1 MSTSETKPPSGIE
14 WKARTAADLA
24 TEAGRRTFE
33 DVWRCVQ
40 RGLVYPSPHA
50 TFVTFFRRQH
60 LESPMTKARLG
71 KLLGDSRQIIHDRF
85 PDAHTAAILGA
96 GFALWHEMSI
106 AAGTPLP
113 KGMRLRFGISTD
125 NAQEP
130 VRSSVFHRPGVAY
143 QDSEAD
149 LWFHIKS
156 DNVAHC
162 EGVMVWL
169 RNRLEDEEAWA
180 DASRTVWQAA
190 ATKSNEPD
198 HRGGKVLGCRFSEN
212 LNNATDPLTIQQ
224 QTIIGFEDP
233 PHIGASFV
241 LAQRFII
248 NWEQILSMSPQQVED
263 LVGRTAADTLI
274 PSRDDRSHI
283 KRARAQDDEG
293 NTISVLRLGL
303 PFGESEAVD
312 RIDLLEKGASRRDEK
327 GIYFAGYAKS
337 ARALETI
344 MDRQIGEEAGF
355 MADRLL
361 SNVKSNLGGLYYIPS
376 LPDLGLAPQ
385 QPVPDGTSP
394 QRYPGVDWSRLDR
407 HFDQKSAN
415 GYMHY
420 NHKEYLYRMTT
431 MNAAERA
438 RFHPPSHRVLALLA
452 DAFSRWQDNWYFN
465 RAQPEMQHLRVY
477 LEREFDKTKADEIMS
492 LSIEERAGWAAK
504 VLLGRVLTSNEYG
517 FRGRRTDSKGNTY
530 NGADTYH
537 INPYEIIVGAMPNL
551 GLGQG
556 KHLMDFAREEEQLSN
571 FFDNLSY
578 ASGVGHIVPYF
589 GEALRLG
596 LNKLTAQ
603 VAERRDSAADEKR
616 RGFYAGAVLA
626 LEGVADYCRAFANLA
641 HSMAETS
648 SESEGARRHNLL
660 DISARLNRIA
670 GHAPKT
676 LAEAAQLIFTL
687 HSCMHHAGEP
697 TAIGRLDQL
706 LQPFYEAD
714 LKAQHLDEWRAQEI
728 IDCFWIKIGEKVQLN
743 RQFVEDHQVFGN
755 LAMGGSSGNYPQGSS
770 LNQWIQ
776 QVTVGGSIADDS
788 TGAGKPAYN
797 DLTRMC
803 LRAARR
809 LPLNAPCLSLRMR
822 PDIPEELVHEAAL
835 AILSGGAHPILL
847 SDSKIIPG
855 LQQSGDHI
863 GEGHGA
869 GGSTPVAQKAHGLW
883 RSTVSLRDS
892 RDYACDGCYEPQ
904 LSGTSWFTL
913 GGLIST
919 QPLEAALNQGKAWQ
933 SAGPVWFRGQR
944 VSFTSEPPH
953 EIDSFERLI
962 ELYFKHLRWMYAK
975 QVDGQIGL
983 FGHMNAVCPAPL
995 LSVFI
1000 LDCLEK
1006 GLDYYEG
1013 GPRYNV
1019 IAPCFTGLSTLV
1031 DSLWAIRALVFDK
1044 STAVTSLPELVE
1056 ALICNWGQNMVE
1068 PFVNVLEGPARIAAR
1083 AERFNRLRQAAM
1095 ALPRF
1100 GRGDADVDAFGD
1112 QIIGCIAR
1120 TAVEVLADPAERTA
1134 AKMLQLAQR
1143 LGTKEHPFGGF
1154 QMQPGVGSFE
1164 NYLDWGNMSGASADG
1179 RLSGDPLA
1187 SDLSPAPSFG
1197 DLPIDPNEAP
1207 LIRVM
1212 AGYSGQGVEA
1222 MWDGA
1227 PTDFNIREDFP
1238 VDALERALT
1247 AFANGRGSSIMTITC
1262 ANNETYEEAARDPE
1276 KYDLL
1281 RARMGGWTEFFVT
1294 MFPAHQAQHERRPV
1308 ETPSL
1313 AEGVSHE

>member
-788 TGAGKPAYN
+788 TDAGKPAYN

>member
-1 MSTSETKPPSGIE
+1 MSKSKLELPAGIE
-14 WKARTAADLA
+14 WKTSSAADLA
-24 TEAGRRTFE
+24 TESGRRTTQ
-33 DVWRCVQ
+33 DIWRCVQ
-40 RGLVYPSPHA
+40 RGLVYPSPFA
-50 TFVTFFRRQH
+50 MFVTFFQREH
-60 LESPMTKARLG
+60 LQSPMTKVRLAELLASAR
-71 KLLGDSRQIIHDRF
+71 DMIHQKF
-85 PDAHTAAILGA
+85 PGAHTTVVLGVD
-96 GFALWHEMSI
+96 FALWHEMSV
-106 AAGTPLP
+106 ADGAPLP
-113 KGMRLRFGISTD
+113 KGMRLQFAMGAEGSP
-125 NAQEP
+125 QSL
-130 VRSSVFHRPGVAY
+130 RSSVFLRPGVAFK
-143 QDSEAD
+143 DSEAD

-156 DNVAHC
+156 DKEEHC
-162 EGVMVWL
+162 MGVRDWL
-169 RNRLEDEEAWA
+169 QQRLEGQEKWA
-180 DASRTVWQAA
+180 DASKTVVQDAR
-190 ATKSNEPD
+190 TKSTRED
-198 HRGGKVLGCRFSEN
+198 YRGGKVLGCRFSEN
-212 LNNATDPLTIQQ
+212 LNNATDPLTVQR
-224 QTIIGFEDP
+224 QTIVGFEDA

-241 LAQRFII
+241 LAQRFNI

-263 LVGRTAADTLI
+263 LVGRTTDDTLI
-274 PSRDDRSHI
+274 PSRDDRCHI
-283 KRARAQDDEG
+283 KRARAQDDDG

-303 PFGESEAVD
+303 PFGQSEAVK
-312 RIDLLEKGASRRDEK
+312 RNDLIEKGASLRDEK

-337 ARALETI
+337 ARALEII
-344 MDRQIGEEAGF
+344 MHRQIGGEPGF

-361 SNVKSNLGGLYYIPS
+361 ANVKSDLGGFYYIPS
-376 LPDLGLAPQ
+376 LPDLGLP
-385 QPVPDGTSP
+385 PDEPISDDTAP

-415 GYMHY
+415 GYLHY
-420 NHKEYLYRMTT
+420 NHKEYLFRMTT
-431 MNAAERA
+431 MTADERKQL
-438 RFHPPSHRVLALLA
+438 RPPSHRVLALLA
-452 DAFSRWQDNWYFN
+452 DAFSRWQDNWYFD

-477 LEREFDKTKADEIMS
+477 LERDFDQTKVDEIMS

-517 FRGRRTDSKGNTY
+517 FRGRRTDAKGNTY
-530 NGADTYH
+530 NGADTFH
-537 INPYEIIVGAMPNL
+537 INPYEIIVGAMPNI

-556 KHLMDFAREEEQLSN
+556 KHLIDFSREDEQLPN

-589 GEALRLG
+589 GQALHLG
-596 LNKLTAQ
+596 LKRLTSALVQ
-603 VAERRDSAADEKR
+603 RRDSAADEKKR
-616 RGFYAGAVLA
+616 RFYAGAVLS
-626 LEGVADYCRAFANLA
+626 LEGVADHCRAFAKLA
-641 HSMAETS
+641 RSMADAS
-648 SESEGARRHNLL
+648 SESESAKRHNLL
-660 DISARLNRIA
+660 DISARMNRVA
-670 GHAPKT
+670 EHAPKT
-676 LAEAAQLIFTL
+676 LAEATQLIFTL
-687 HSCMHHAGEP
+687 HSCLHHVGEP
-697 TAIGRLDQL
+697 TAVGRLDQL

-714 LKAQHLDEWRAQEI
+714 LEAKHLDEWRAQEI

-755 LAMGGSSGNYPQGSS
+755 LAMGGSAGNYPQGSS

-788 TGAGKPAYN
+788 PGAGKPAYN
-797 DLTRMC
+797 DVTRMC
-803 LRAARR
+803 LRSARR

-855 LQQSGDHI
+855 LQQSGDRI

-869 GGSTPVAQKAHGLW
+869 GGSTPVAQKADGLW
-883 RSTVSLRDS
+883 RSTVSLPDS

-944 VSFTSEPPH
+944 VSFTSEPLR

-983 FGHMNAVCPAPL
+983 FGRMNAVCPAPL

-1000 LDCLEK
+1000 KDCVDK

-1019 IAPCFTGLSTLV
+1019 IAPCFTGLSTLI
-1031 DSLWAIRALVFDK
+1031 DSLWAVRALVFDK

-1056 ALICNWGQNMVE
+1056 ALICNWGQSMVE
-1068 PFVNVLEGPARIAAR
+1068 PFVNALEGRARIAAR
-1083 AERFNRLRQAAM
+1083 AERFSRLRQAAM

-1100 GRGDADVDAFGD
+1100 GRGNRDVDMFGD
-1112 QIIGCIAR
+1112 QIIGRIAR
-1120 TAVEVLADPAERTA
+1120 TAVEVLTDPAERTA
-1134 AKMLQLAQR
+1134 EKMLQLALR
-1143 LGTKEHPFGGF
+1143 LGTKQHPFGGF
-1154 QMQPGVGSFE
+1154 QIQPGVGSFE

-1197 DLPIDPNEAP
+1197 DLPVDPNEAP
-1207 LIRVM
+1207 LIPVM
-1212 AGYSGQGVEA
+1212 AGYSGPGVEA

-1238 VDALERALT
+1238 IEALERALT

-1262 ANNETYEEAARDPE
+1262 ANKETYEDAARDPE

-1294 MFPAHQAQHERRPV
+1294 MFPAHQAQHERRPI
-1308 ETPSL
+1308 ETPT
-1313 AEGVSHE
+1313 

>member
-1 MSTSETKPPSGIE
+1 MSTSDIKPPAGIK
-14 WKARTAADLA
+14 WQSRTAADLA
-24 TEAGRRTFE
+24 TDAGRRTTE

-40 RGLVYPSPHA
+40 RGLVYPSPYA
-50 TFVTFFRRQH
+50 TFVTFFRQERPA
-60 LESPMTKARLG
+60 SAMTKARVG
-71 KLLGDSRQIIHDRF
+71 KVLADARHTIHQRF
-85 PDAHTAAILGA
+85 SGAHTTAILGV
-96 GFALWHEMSI
+96 GFGLWQEMSV
-106 AAGTPLP
+106 ADRTPLP
-113 KGMRLRFGISTD
+113 NGMRLRFGIGSGEGKRNDQT
-125 NAQEP
+125 A
-130 VRSSVFHRPGVAY
+130 VRSELFHRPGTAFV
-143 QDSEAD
+143 DSGAD

-156 DNVAHC
+156 DNETHC
-162 EGVMVWL
+162 AGMLTWL
-169 RNRLEDEEAWA
+169 RERLEEKESWA
-180 DASRTVWQAA
+180 DGAKTVWQAA
-190 ATKSNEPD
+190 ATKSNQPD
-198 HRGGKVLGCRFSEN
+198 KRGGKVLGSRFSEN

-224 QTIIGFEDP
+224 QAVVGFEDP
-233 PHIGASFV
+233 KHIGASFV
-241 LAQRFII
+241 LAQRFVI
-248 NWEQILSMSPQQVED
+248 NWEQILSMAPEQVED
-263 LVGRTAADTLI
+263 LVGRTTNDTLI

-283 KRARAQDDEG
+283 KRARAQDEEG
-293 NTISVLRLGL
+293 NTISILRLGL
-303 PFGESEAVD
+303 PFGRSKAID
-312 RIDLLEKGASRRDEK
+312 RNDLLEKGASRRDEE

-337 ARALETI
+337 ARRLETI
-344 MDRQIGEEAGF
+344 MDRQIGHEPGF

-361 SNVKSNLGGLYYIPS
+361 SQVKSNLGGFYYIPS
-376 LPDLGLAPQ
+376 LPDLDLPVES
-385 QPVPDGTSP
+385 PVPDRTSP

-431 MNAAERA
+431 LNKEERQH
-438 RFHPPSHRVLALLA
+438 FQPPSHRVLALLA
-452 DAFSRWQDNWYFN
+452 DAFSRWQDNWYFD
-465 RAQPEMQHLRVY
+465 RAQGELSHLRVY
-477 LEREFDKTKADEIMS
+477 LERDFGKAKADEIMS
-492 LSIEERAGWAAK
+492 QSIEERAGWAAK
-504 VLLGRVLTSNEYG
+504 VLVGRVLTSEEYG
-517 FRGRRTDSKGNTY
+517 FRGRRTDANGNAY
-530 NGADTYH
+530 NGADTFH

-556 KHLMDFAREEEQLSN
+556 KYLIDFAREDEQLPN

-596 LNKLTAQ
+596 LKKLTAQ
-603 VAERRDSAADEKR
+603 IAARRDAAPSEKQR
-616 RGFYAGAVLA
+616 RFYAGAVLA
-626 LEGVADYCRAFANLA
+626 LEGVADHCRAFATLA
-641 HSMAETS
+641 REMAEAS
-648 SESEGARRHNLL
+648 SPGESARRYNLL
-660 DISARLNRIA
+660 DISDRMTRVAEYQPA
-670 GHAPKT
+670 T

-687 HSCMHHAGEP
+687 HSCLHHAGEP
-697 TAIGRLDQL
+697 TAVGRLDQL

-714 LKAQHLDEWRAQEI
+714 LKAERLDEWRAQEI
-728 IDCFWIKIGEKVQLN
+728 VDCFWIKIGEKVQLN

-755 LAMGGSSGNYPQGSS
+755 LAMGGASGSYPQGSS

-776 QVTVGGSIADDS
+776 QVTVGGCVADDS
-788 TGAGKPAYN
+788 PGSGTPAYN

-822 PDIPEELVHEAAL
+822 PDIPADLVHEAAL

-847 SDSKIIPG
+847 SDAKIIPG
-855 LQQSGDHI
+855 LQQSGNDI
-863 GEGHGA
+863 GNGHGTGEA
-869 GGSTPVAQKAHGLW
+869 TPVAEKAKGRW

-944 VSFTSEPPH
+944 VSFTSEPVR

-983 FGHMNAVCPAPL
+983 FGQMNAVCPAPL

-1000 LDCLEK
+1000 NDCLDK

-1019 IAPCFTGLSTLV
+1019 IAPCFTGLSTLI
-1031 DSLWAIRALVFDK
+1031 DSLWAIRALVFEQ

-1056 ALICNWGQNMVE
+1056 ALICNWGRNMCE
-1068 PFVNVLEGPARIAAR
+1068 PLANVLEGPARIEAR
-1083 AERFNRLRQAAM
+1083 AERFRRLREAAM

-1100 GRGDADVDAFGD
+1100 GRGNPEVDTFGD
-1112 QIIGCIAR
+1112 QIIGRIAR
-1120 TAVEVLADPAERTA
+1120 TAVEVLTDPAERTA
-1134 AKMLQLAQR
+1134 TKMLRLAER
-1143 LGTKEHPFGGF
+1143 LGTTDRPFGGF
-1154 QMQPGVGSFE
+1154 QIQPGVGSFE

-1187 SDLSPAPSFG
+1187 SDLSPAPTFG
-1197 DLPIDPNEAP
+1197 DLPINPNEAP
-1207 LIRVM
+1207 LLKVM
-1212 AGYSGQGVEA
+1212 EGYAGRGVEA

-1238 VDALERALT
+1238 VEALERALA
-1247 AFANGRGSSIMTITC
+1247 AFAAGRGASIMTITC
-1262 ANNETYEEAARDPE
+1262 ADAEAYENAKRDPE

-1294 MFPAHQAQHERRPV
+1294 MFPAHQAQHERRPF
-1308 ETPSL
+1308 ET
-1313 AEGVSHE
+1313 AEAHE